1 MRIGTVA
8 LALIFF
14 ASGAK
19 FLQDS
24 GVLTKAAK
32 GSEEPGAE
40 RKPPNRRKL
49 AFGLL
54 MLLMGLLITIYYIVT

>member
-8 LALIFF
+8 LAFVFF

-24 GVLTKAAK
+24 GVFIKTAK
-32 GSEEPGAE
+32 GNEE
-40 RKPPNRRKL
+40 RKPLNRRKF